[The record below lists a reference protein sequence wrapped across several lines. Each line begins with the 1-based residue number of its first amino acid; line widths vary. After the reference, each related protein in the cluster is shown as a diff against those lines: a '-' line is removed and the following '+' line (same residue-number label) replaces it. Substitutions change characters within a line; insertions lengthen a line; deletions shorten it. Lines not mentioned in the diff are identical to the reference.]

1 MEKEVVDYD
10 FKSQFLE
17 ERKEKIERGFNIMK
31 TFNEE
36 TFLRNRPEWEK
47 DLFKEINNFL
57 LTEIK
62 QGVKVNYLETYTR
75 YSYSNLMFCKMK
87 STSEAL
93 KIYLKLRYS
102 ELVEPASWV
111 RDYEPISRQTW
122 IEVTIREQD
131 LIKKAIL
138 LDNVF
143 ELIKKAFNRVLKQPG
158 LSKVSVGKP
167 EKILPGFVIPTKTKI
182 DLEISTDGFCQLG
195 IRVHKSQLQKILG
208 KLIE

>member
-10 FKSQFLE
+10 RFGTLLG
-17 ERKEKIERGFNIMK
+17 ERKEKIEGGLIMK

-36 TFLRNRPEWEK
+36 SFLRNRPEWEK
-47 DLFKEINNFL
+47 DLFREIDHFL
-57 LTEIK
+57 LTGIK
-62 QGVKVNYLETYTR
+62 PGVVVNYLETYVR

-87 STSEAL
+87 STMFNL
-93 KIYLKLRYS
+93 RIYLKLRYS
-102 ELVEPASWV
+102 EIVEPGKWV
-111 RDYEPISRQTW
+111 RDYEPVSRQVW
-122 IEVTIREQD
+122 IEILIREQD

-143 ELIKKAFNRVLKQPG
+143 ELTKKAFNRVVKQPG

-167 EKILPGFVIPTKTKI
+167 EKILPEFVTPTKMKI
-182 DLEISTDGFCQLG
+182 GIEISTDGFCQVGL
-195 IRVHKSQLQKILG
+195 RVHKSKLSQILE

>member
-1 MEKEVVDYD
+1 MEKEIVDYD

-36 TFLRNRPEWEK
+36 TFLRNKPEWEK
-47 DLFKEINNFL
+47 DLFLEINNFL
-57 LTEIK
+57 LTGIK
-62 QGVKVNYLETYTR
+62 PGVKVNYLETYVR
-75 YSYSNLMFCKMK
+75 YSFNNLMFCKMK

-93 KIYLKLRYS
+93 KIYLKLRYQ
-102 ELVEPASWV
+102 EIENPASWV
-111 RDYEPISRQTW
+111 RDYEPVSRQVW
-122 IEVTIREQD
+122 VEITIREQD

-143 ELIKKAFNRVLKQPG
+143 ELTKKAFNQVMKQPG

-195 IRVHKSQLQKILG
+195 IRVHKSQLTKILG

>member
-10 FKSQFLE
+10 KFGSLLE
-17 ERKEKIERGFNIMK
+17 SRKEKIERGFKMK
-31 TFNEE
+31 IFNEE
-36 TFLRNRPEWEK
+36 SFLKNKPDWEQ

-57 LTEIK
+57 LTRIK

-87 STSEAL
+87 STMEAL

-102 ELVEPASWV
+102 EIEDPASWV
-111 RDYEPISRQTW
+111 RNYEPISRQLW

-131 LIKKAIL
+131 LIKKSIL

-143 ELIKKAFNRVLKQPG
+143 ELIKRAFSRVVKQPG
-158 LSKVSVGKP
+158 LSKISLKKH
-167 EKILPGFVIPTKTKI
+167 EILPEFVTPTKTKI
-182 DLEISTDGFCQLG
+182 DIEISTDGFCQLG
-195 IRVHKSQLQKILG
+195 IRVHKSKLSQILE